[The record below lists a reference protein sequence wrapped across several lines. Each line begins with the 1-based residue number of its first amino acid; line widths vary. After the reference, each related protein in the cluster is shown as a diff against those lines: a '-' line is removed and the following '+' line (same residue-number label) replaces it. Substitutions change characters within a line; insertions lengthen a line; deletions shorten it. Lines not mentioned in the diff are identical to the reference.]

1 MPAFTSEEVRRALA
15 ALQDLVDYDEE
26 FRQAARQDAR
36 LAVEQA
42 LGLTLP
48 ADLDVRQ
55 QEAGGRMRLAA
66 DWQPAEELSDEELEV
81 VTGGLMDPSTSARE
95 KSVVQRT

>member
-1 MPAFTSEEVRRALA
+1 MPAFTSEEVRRALT

-48 ADLDVRQ
+48 SELDVRQ
-55 QEAGGRMRLAA
+55 EEASGRMRLAV
-66 DWQPAEELSDEELEV
+66 DWRPTEELSDEELEV
-81 VTGGLMDPSTSARE
+81 VTAGLMDPSTSARE

>member
-26 FRQAARQDAR
+26 FRQAARLDTR

-48 ADLDVRQ
+48 ADLEVRQ
-55 QEAGGRMRLAA
+55 EETSGRMCLAA
-66 DWQPAEELSDEELEV
+66 EWRPTEELSDEELEV
-81 VTGGLMDPSTSARE
+81 VTAGSIDPSIYTRE
-95 KSVVQRT
+95 KCVVQRP